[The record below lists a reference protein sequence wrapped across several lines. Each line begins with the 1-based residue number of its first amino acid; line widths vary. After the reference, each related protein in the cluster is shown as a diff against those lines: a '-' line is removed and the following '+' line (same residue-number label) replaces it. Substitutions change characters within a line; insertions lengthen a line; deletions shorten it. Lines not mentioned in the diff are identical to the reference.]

1 MIKSMTGF
9 GKATAEVN
17 NKKISVEIKS
27 LNSKQAD
34 MFVRMP
40 SFYKEKELP
49 VRSLINKE
57 LERGK
62 IEFNLYVELL
72 AEQSSVNLNKDLF
85 KKYYTE
91 LKDVLADLNEATTN
105 ENLVSIVAKMPDVYK
120 SEKSELDET
129 EWVEIEKTIKQA
141 IIALDN
147 FRRDEGKS
155 LLEELTL
162 RINNIVSLLAEV
174 EQYDEERITTVKE
187 RISNHLNEAVG
198 EQNINKDRLE
208 QELIF
213 YIEKFDVTE
222 EKTRLTTHCNYFLE
236 TLNSDIS
243 EGKKL
248 GFISQEIGREI
259 NTLGSKANHADIQK
273 IVVKMKDELEKIKEQ
288 ALNIL

>member
-34 MFVRMP
+34 MFVRLP

-49 VRSLINKE
+49 IRSLINKE

-72 AEQSSVNLNKDLF
+72 ADQSSVNLNKDLF

-91 LKDVLADLNEATTN
+91 LKEVLGELNETESN

-120 SEKSELDET
+120 SEKTELDEN
-129 EWVEIEKTIKQA
+129 EWLEIEKTITEA
-141 IIALDN
+141 IIELDN
-147 FRRDEGKS
+147 FRRDEGNS

-162 RINNIVSLLAEV
+162 RINNILLLLTEV
-174 EQYDEERITTVKE
+174 EQYDEERINTVKE
-187 RISNHLNEAVG
+187 RISNHLKEAVG
-198 EQNINKDRLE
+198 DQNINNDRFE

>member
-62 IEFNLYVELL
+62 IEFSLYVELL

-91 LKDVLADLNEATTN
+91 LKDVLTDLNEATTN

-129 EWVEIEKTIKQA
+129 EWVEIEKTIKEA

-187 RISNHLNEAVG
+187 RISNHLKEAVG
-198 EQNINKDRLE
+198 EQNINNDRFE

-248 GFISQEIGREI
+248 GFISQEIGREV

>member
-129 EWVEIEKTIKQA
+129 EWVEIEKTIKEA